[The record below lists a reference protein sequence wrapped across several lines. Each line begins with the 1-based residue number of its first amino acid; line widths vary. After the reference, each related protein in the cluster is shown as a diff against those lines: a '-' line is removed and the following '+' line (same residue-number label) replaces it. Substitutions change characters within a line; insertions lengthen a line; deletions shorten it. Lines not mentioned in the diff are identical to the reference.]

1 MTDGT
6 GGPPGNFSEMLGD
19 FSAQADA
26 MVTAA
31 KEGRFAVSEEAGEA
45 LKKAI
50 NDYVYEWNSN
60 KRWFQR
66 LAEKPKLGTGPYAQ
80 RIGDHT
86 VLVADG
92 DDLSAKKQL
101 DMLRDIVLRANEAI
115 DLAKAKYK
123 QQDEHGADA
132 FKNLKQG

>member
-1 MTDGT
+1 MTDGA
-6 GGPPGNFSEMLGD
+6 GGPPGNFSNILGD
-19 FSAQADA
+19 FSAQADR

-31 KEGRFAVSEEAGEA
+31 KEGQFAVSEEAGEA
-45 LKKAI
+45 LKQAI
-50 NDYVYEWNSN
+50 NDYVYDWNSN

-66 LAEKPKLGTGPYAQ
+66 LAEKPKLGTSPYAQ
-80 RIGDHT
+80 QVGDHA

-101 DMLRDIVLRANEAI
+101 DMLRDIVLRAHEAI
-115 DLAKAKYK
+115 DLAKTKYK

>member
-6 GGPPGNFSEMLGD
+6 GGPPGNFSDMLGD

-31 KEGRFAVSEEAGEA
+31 KEGRFKVSEEAGEA
-45 LKKAI
+45 LKKAV
-50 NDYVYEWNSN
+50 NDYLYDWNSN

-80 RIGDHT
+80 RIGDHA

-101 DMLRDIVLRANEAI
+101 DMLRDIVIRANEAI
-115 DLAKAKYK
+115 ELAKTKYK
-123 QQDEHGADA
+123 QQDENGADA

>member
-6 GGPPGNFSEMLGD
+6 GEPPGGFSQMLGD

-31 KEGRFAVSEEAGEA
+31 KEGKFKVSEEAGEA

-50 NDYVYEWNSN
+50 NDYVFDWNSN

-80 RIGDHT
+80 RIGDHA

-115 DLAKAKYK
+115 DLAKTKYK
-123 QQDEHGADA
+123 QQDEHGVDA

>member
-1 MTDGT
+1 MGDGT
-6 GGPPGNFSEMLGD
+6 GGPPGNFSEILGA
-19 FSAQADA
+19 FSSQADA
-26 MVTAA
+26 MVKAA
-31 KEGRFAVSEEAGEA
+31 KNGEFKVSEEAGEA
-45 LKKAI
+45 LKRAI
-50 NDYVYEWNSN
+50 DDYVFDWNSN

-80 RIGDHT
+80 QIGDHA

-101 DMLRDIVLRANEAI
+101 DMLRDVVLRAKEAI
-115 DLAKAKYK
+115 DLAKTKYI
-123 QQDEHGADA
+123 QQDTDGADN